1 MLLNLWACRNA
12 GTGVPSSPPWA
23 ERPEPFLHGRNK
35 RFPDK
40 NISALCCQVS
50 WCTQHTATKC
60 SECCSSLELLFFM
73 GRLLS
78 WKMPRLAGPQEV
90 KQCITVGPSYS
101 LSLLPPQICLGF
113 VFFHPSGQSSP
124 YPGETQ
130 NAAVACAS
138 EGFISTSPLHCL
150 LIDGANNPKLPMG
163 ANFLLL
169 HCPRRSVTLN
179 EKPHNMICVCI
190 KWFISKAHCI
200 SSASTHVLFPWQRQI
215 AISAAGPAKAIC
227 TCFAKWQETPL
238 CTLVPPELSC

>member
-1 MLLNLWACRNA
+1 MLLNLWSCRTPGRGA
-12 GTGVPSSPPWA
+12 PPSPPWA
-23 ERPEPFLHGRNK
+23 ESHEPFLCRRNK
-35 RFPDK
+35 RFPNK
-40 NISALCCQVS
+40 NISALCCQMS
-50 WCTQHTATKC
+50 WCTQHTATKR
-60 SECCSSLELLFFM
+60 SECCSCLELLFFT

-78 WKMPRLAGPQEV
+78 WKMSWLAEPQEV

-101 LSLLPPQICLGF
+101 LSLLPPQICLGL
-113 VFFHPSGQSSP
+113 FFHPSRQFSP

-130 NAAVACAS
+130 NTAVACAS

-150 LIDGANNPKLPMG
+150 LINGANNPKLLMG

-169 HCPRRSVTLN
+169 CCPRRSVTLK
-179 EKPHNMICVCI
+179 EKPHHMICVCI

-227 TCFAKWQETPL
+227 TCFAKWQDTPL
-238 CTLVPPELSC
+238 CTLVLPELSC